1 MDATY
6 RTWTERGSTGL
17 APKSL
22 DKFGA
27 ARPVH
32 KPRSRLAAGKVLIA
46 PPNKRD
52 EHWRECYAS
61 RREPI
66 FEPSRVLLIWLP
78 RHEAS
83 GDQLAQSAGQN
94 WSRNAQIGAQ
104 FIEPPD
110 TPAARS
116 ARTWVHPE
124 AQRYV
129 DTKRRRMGHYD
140 ASASDRLG

>member
-1 MDATY
+1 MDAAY

-22 DKFGA
+22 DEFRA

-78 RHEAS
+78 RHEAR
-83 GDQLAQSAGQN
+83 GDQLA
-94 WSRNAQIGAQ
+94 
-104 FIEPPD
+104 
-110 TPAARS
+110 
-116 ARTWVHPE
+116 
-124 AQRYV
+124 
-129 DTKRRRMGHYD
+129 
-140 ASASDRLG
+140 